1 MDGRQAN
8 GHSNSSGSTSMASA
22 NASSSSSARWEEERF
37 PDIVVGID
45 FGMTCTG
52 NNNISTQNRRMKQTS
67 FF

>member
-8 GHSNSSGSTSMASA
+8 GHANANANASSSTSMASA
-22 NASSSSSARWEEERF
+22 NASSGSSARWEEERF

-52 NNNISTQNRRMKQTS
+52 IVSLKKTVL
-67 FF
+67 